1 MNTNAKISE
10 KAKEIHSKM
19 VETRRDFHMH
29 PELSGEEKRT
39 AGIVASQLKELGLE
53 VETDI
58 GGHGVIGLLKGDLD
72 GPVIAWRAD
81 MDAFPSEELLDK
93 PYKSRVPGVKHVCG
107 HDVHTTIGLGIAEVL
122 ASMKDQIKGQVKF
135 IFQPAEEVATGAKSI
150 VEAGGLSNPKPEAI
164 FGLHVSPLP
173 VGKVGSISGEML
185 PGITMFNVEIK
196 PNGLGQS
203 EIKQLLQQCFSEISK
218 LTILEMPENPMSLFS
233 DSETNEFDIEK
244 TIIVAPYQTISDS
257 EKLAGFQGIV
267 RTFQEELR
275 LEAKEK
281 IEKLLSESLGK
292 ANLGYELQFP
302 ETPSLPNVV
311 NDDHLEKKFRQPLQS
326 ILDDENLLLL
336 NKPWPLNSEDFAVYQ
351 QYIPGV
357 FYWLGVA
364 NSDLGIA
371 GMPHTP
377 DFDVDEN
384 SIMVGIKAMSKLLL
398 SYAN

>member
-19 VETRRDFHMH
+19 VEIRRDFHMH
-29 PELSGEEKRT
+29 PELSGEEERT
-39 AGIVASQLKELGLE
+39 AGIVSSRLKELGLE

-58 GGHGVIGLLKGDLD
+58 GGHGVMGLLKGDLD

-150 VEAGGLSNPKPEAI
+150 VEAGGLSDPKPEAI

-173 VGKVGSISGEML
+173 VGKIGSISGAML

-203 EIKQLLQQCFSEISK
+203 EIEKLLQQCFSELST
-218 LTILEMPENPMSLFS
+218 LTILEMPENPMDLFS
-233 DSETNEFDIEK
+233 DSEANDFDIEK
-244 TIIVAPYQTISDS
+244 SIIVAPYQIISDG
-257 EKLAGFQGIV
+257 EKLEGFQGIV

-281 IEKLLSESLGK
+281 IEKLLSEFLGK
-292 ANLGYELQFP
+292 ANLGYGLQFP

-351 QYIPGV
+351 QFVPGV

-364 NSDLGIA
+364 NSDLGVA

-377 DFDVDEN
+377 DFDVDED